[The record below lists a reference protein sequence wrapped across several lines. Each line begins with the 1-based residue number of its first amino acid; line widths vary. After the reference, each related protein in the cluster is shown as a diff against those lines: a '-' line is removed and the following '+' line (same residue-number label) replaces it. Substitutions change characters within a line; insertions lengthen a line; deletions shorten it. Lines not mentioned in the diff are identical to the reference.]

1 MFSIEKL
8 ISELEPVQVKITEED
23 LNNKMKFKKDPI
35 SSYNQKKIKSYTKD
49 NSVRLTTEL
58 PISLTDKLTVLNEYY
73 YKYNKYNNSFLSSIL
88 NAIDPNFEYLSNK
101 KEVITYTKQQ
111 LGYKLCEHHRDFGYS
126 RKRIFKRDKMQKYLF
141 DKYDIDDD
149 KYNMIRKYIV
159 DYFNINVIIINKLA
173 ETEIVFSQRDND
185 IFIPQR
191 PTVIMYH
198 HDKRYISVYN
208 KKADDSLYMYNKYM
222 NLIDSLVNS
231 TEDVYKNSIVKKDK
245 LNMNAKEEEV
255 VVDAKE
261 EVAVAVKEEVVVD
274 AKEEVAVDAKEEVA
288 VDAKE
293 EVVVDAKEEVVVD
306 VKEEVVV
313 DAKEEVVVDAKEEVV
328 VAVSVK
334 NDAIYTLKA
343 IAVKLKLTELVE
355 YANKYNI
362 DIYKTSP
369 STGKKIKKLKK
380 DLIEDINN
388 LAMN

>member
-23 LNNKMKFKKDPI
+23 LNNKMKFKKDPV

-198 HDKRYISVYN
+198 HDKRYSSVYN

-222 NLIDSLVNS
+222 NLIESLVNS

-245 LNMNAKEEEV
+245 LNMNAKEV
-255 VVDAKE
+255 VVDAN
-261 EVAVAVKEEVVVD
+261 
-274 AKEEVAVDAKEEVA
+274 EEVA

-293 EVVVDAKEEVVVD
+293 EVVVDANEEVAVDAKEEVVVD

-313 DAKEEVVVDAKEEVV
+313 DVKEEVVVDVKEEVV
-328 VAVSVK
+328 IDVKEEEVVVDVSVK